1 MIIFRLFV
9 LFCCLMIIINCK
21 YFCNCYF
28 IVKII
33 VKLNLDFRG
42 FEDGV
47 IMMWLIDCVMVK
59 NISSWV

>member
-1 MIIFRLFV
+1 
-9 LFCCLMIIINCK
+9 MIIINCK

-47 IMMWLIDCVMVK
+47 IMMWLVDCVMVK